1 MEHLIL
7 PIATDLKIE
16 VNQVKNTLALLQE
29 GNTVHF
35 IARYR
40 KEMTHGLD
48 EEQILYISKQYD
60 YQVKLEKRKEDV
72 LKLIET
78 QGKCTQEIIDA
89 VNACVKLSEVED
101 IYRPYQQKRKTR
113 ATEAIRKGLQGLAD
127 YLLSMPRVDDIQ
139 NKAMAYLNE
148 EVGSVEDALQGAMD
162 IIAEMVSDKADL
174 RWKIKESILNYGKI
188 QTKQKKGSQDEGFIF
203 KMYYEFQE
211 QIRRVQPHRI
221 MAIERGESLKILQ
234 VTLEYD
240 QEWLMNY
247 AIRGVTRNRDS
258 ASVIYIKKAC
268 EDGLKRLCFPS
279 VEREVRAELKEVAY
293 KKSIEIF
300 SLNLEKLIMQAPL
313 KGKVILGVDPAFR
326 TGCKLAVI
334 DQTGKMLKIE
344 TIYPTAPHF
353 KEKEATNTI
362 VQLFKLYPIEVIA
375 IGNGTASRETE
386 SFIAQVISQN
396 QLKANY
402 TIVSEAGASVYS
414 ASDLARKEFP
424 DLQVEQRSAISIARR
439 LLDPL
444 AELIKIDPKSIG
456 VGQYQHDLPVKELQE
471 RLDFAVSKSVNRVGA
486 DLNTASYELL
496 THISGLTKTTAQNI
510 IDYRNEHGLFTNR
523 SELKKVKKLGPKAI
537 EQCVGFLRITQG
549 SNPLDKTCIHPE
561 SYDIVNQVLSLLE
574 NKEIG
579 TQPLRDELNQFD
591 LTALATQLGC
601 DQYTLKDIIDA
612 LKEPLRDYRDQYDGP
627 LLKKDV
633 LKLTDLKIKDQLE
646 GVVRNVVDFGAFIDI
661 GLKEDGLAH
670 ISKLSKQRVQHPS
683 DVVSVGD
690 IVKVYVYDIDQQR
703 NKVQLSLVDWD

>member
-29 GNTVHF
+29 GNTVPF

-334 DQTGKMLKIE
+334 DQTG
-344 TIYPTAPHF
+344 
-353 KEKEATNTI
+353 
-362 VQLFKLYPIEVIA
+362 
-375 IGNGTASRETE
+375 
-386 SFIAQVISQN
+386 
-396 QLKANY
+396 
-402 TIVSEAGASVYS
+402 
-414 ASDLARKEFP
+414 
-424 DLQVEQRSAISIARR
+424 
-439 LLDPL
+439 
-444 AELIKIDPKSIG
+444 
-456 VGQYQHDLPVKELQE
+456 
-471 RLDFAVSKSVNRVGA
+471 
-486 DLNTASYELL
+486 
-496 THISGLTKTTAQNI
+496 
-510 IDYRNEHGLFTNR
+510 
-523 SELKKVKKLGPKAI
+523 
-537 EQCVGFLRITQG
+537 
-549 SNPLDKTCIHPE
+549 
-561 SYDIVNQVLSLLE
+561 
-574 NKEIG
+574 
-579 TQPLRDELNQFD
+579 
-591 LTALATQLGC
+591 
-601 DQYTLKDIIDA
+601 
-612 LKEPLRDYRDQYDGP
+612 
-627 LLKKDV
+627 
-633 LKLTDLKIKDQLE
+633 
-646 GVVRNVVDFGAFIDI
+646 
-661 GLKEDGLAH
+661 
-670 ISKLSKQRVQHPS
+670 
-683 DVVSVGD
+683 
-690 IVKVYVYDIDQQR
+690 
-703 NKVQLSLVDWD
+703 